1 MKTHY
6 EMGIVRRFDF
16 SSKLQRMSV
25 IVKNVNEP
33 YFKVY
38 SKKNPNV
45 KFKDW
50 LKENGSEK
58 NIPEKAPQA
67 ALDKLASD
75 RSLAPAFKAKYGYL
89 PEGY

>member
-38 SKKNPNV
+38 SKGKY
-45 KFKDW
+45 
-50 LKENGSEK
+50 
-58 NIPEKAPQA
+58 I
-67 ALDKLASD
+67 
-75 RSLAPAFKAKYGYL
+75 SLERFT
-89 PEGY
+89 